1 MENPVEDPTRGLAM
15 KRLVTVKLATKKD
28 AHFVHKLVGELA
40 EYQRLA
46 SAFIATEKELED
58 TLFNFPPYQGPTT
71 FILESTVPNPAL
83 DGSHA
88 TSGLPQ
94 QHLTADEG
102 ATMEQTR
109 RSSAGGAEPSEVHAQ
124 EIILRHEITDMAMD
138 AYKCQG
144 RDPNRVVVGFV
155 LFFPNFST
163 LVAKAGYYVEDLYI
177 REPYRGHGFGTVLLK
192 TVAQQAL
199 QRGAERL
206 EWCVLDWDENAL
218 NFYKSLGAAVL
229 PEWRICRLSGDA
241 LKQCEAQLLHF
252 TLQSPHHTTK

>member
-94 QHLTADEG
+94 QHLTAG
-102 ATMEQTR
+102 NKTNAQKTNN
-109 RSSAGGAEPSEVHAQ
+109 SSQIVYH
-124 EIILRHEITDMAMD
+124 
-138 AYKCQG
+138 YK
-144 RDPNRVVVGFV
+144 N
-155 LFFPNFST
+155 
-163 LVAKAGYYVEDLYI
+163 
-177 REPYRGHGFGTVLLK
+177 
-192 TVAQQAL
+192 
-199 QRGAERL
+199 
-206 EWCVLDWDENAL
+206 
-218 NFYKSLGAAVL
+218 
-229 PEWRICRLSGDA
+229 
-241 LKQCEAQLLHF
+241 
-252 TLQSPHHTTK
+252 